1 MRAMVPFGKMRQMA
15 ERVGFAKPDFQIG
28 SIKVVRNP
36 DPVLRYIAFSDESLW
51 RVIERSELAVS
62 TAKDH
67 RIAALLGP
75 GTEVKVGSSKS
86 PAAFEYR
93 GMVISMLKSM
103 ENWHQ
108 TLTMLCDP
116 LYYGWR
122 PYEVVWSPGARYNGR
137 EMWTISAIREKAPEE
152 FAFTTDRRLVYVG
165 SQGYTDG
172 VVLDGPND
180 VMRWV
185 WGTSGSS
192 NNPYGNALYQ
202 KLYLIWY
209 IKSRFLQMFSQGME
223 RSMGMLS
230 VKESGSVQA
239 PGGGDRFTQLLS
251 EVEEIRTIL
260 SQHNVLVQTADVMAE
275 LKSDVDFSEGWQKA
289 LEYLDTKLSLSITG
303 QNLTMQV
310 DNRGARAAAQ
320 VHADVLTNY
329 AAMDSH
335 IPGSIINEKIIP
347 WFLGVNVAG
356 EIAPEDMPRL
366 SYLVAEPVTVEGAR
380 MLFDMG
386 AVVDG
391 GVLARR
397 FNVPILKSESDKSDP
412 DSIPL
417 KTQEPPKT
425 LAGGPAPTN
434 SQDERNDKKAA
445 EDQRRALSEPP
456 PDLKPPAGAGAALA
470 EYNRS
475 LLESYLGSA
484 LDPFAAPPHGK

>member
-62 TAKDH
+62 TAKAH

-75 GTEVKVGSSKS
+75 GTEVKVGAAKT

-93 GMVISMLKSM
+93 NAVIAMLKSM

-108 TLTMLCDP
+108 TLEVMCDP

-122 PYEVVWSPGARYNGR
+122 PYEIVWRPGLRVNGK
-137 EMWTISAIREKAPEE
+137 ELWTVQAIREKYPEE
-152 FAFTTDRRLVYVG
+152 FAFTSDRRLVYVG
-165 SQGYTDG
+165 STSYTDG

-180 VMRWV
+180 AMRWA
-185 WGTSGSS
+185 WGTSRSS
-192 NNPYGNALYQ
+192 DNPYGRALYQ
-202 KLYLIWY
+202 ELYLIWY

-230 VKESGSVQA
+230 VKESGAVQA
-239 PGGGDRFTQLLS
+239 QSGGDRFSQLLS
-251 EVEEIRTIL
+251 EVEEIRTVL
-260 SQHNVLVQTADVMAE
+260 SQYNVLVQTADVMAE
-275 LKSDVDFSEGWQKA
+275 LKSDINFAEGWQKA
-289 LEYLDTKLSLSITG
+289 LEYLDTKLSLAITG

-320 VHADVLTNY
+320 VHKDILSNY

-335 IPGSIINEKIIP
+335 IPASIINDKVIP
-347 WFLGVNVAG
+347 WFLAVNVAG
-356 EIAPEDMPRL
+356 DIAPEEMPRL
-366 SYLVAEPVTVEGAR
+366 AYLVAEPLDVESAK
-380 MLFDMG
+380 MIFDMG

-391 GVLARR
+391 AVLARR
-397 FNVPILKSESDKSDP
+397 FNVPVLKSESDKSDP

-417 KTQEPPKT
+417 KKQEPPKT
-425 LAGGPAPTN
+425 LAPGESPTN
-434 SQDERNDKKAA
+434 SREERNDKLPAD
-445 EDQRRALSEPP
+445 EQRRSLDEPP
-456 PDLKPPAGAGAALA
+456 PELRPPVGAAAALV

-475 LLESYLGSA
+475 LTESYLSA
-484 LDPFAAPPHGK
+484 ATDPFAAPPRGK